1 MPGVFFAGNFL
12 SKSTGVMG
20 VGEELASH
28 FTKSRWRVITASKHL
43 GRVKRM
49 LDFLWTA
56 YHYRKEYDVVS
67 VEVYSYLAF
76 RWAELLC
83 FLLRTLR
90 KPYILTLHGGQLP
103 EFARKHSHRFE
114 RLIKSANRVTT
125 PSKYLHLTFQ
135 KYRPDII
142 FLPNGINFNQANH
155 RVRSHAEPKLVWLRA
170 FHYIYNPLMAAQVFH
185 RIVTLYPNA
194 KMLMLGPDK
203 NDGSFDIVKSY
214 CVANNLM
221 DKITFTGSVPK
232 NEVGLFLSRGDI
244 FLNTTNYESFGVS
257 VMEAAACGLCIVT
270 TDAGELPYLWDDGV
284 NALIVPKA
292 DAAAMSEAVLRIL
305 TEPGLSEKLS
315 INSCR
320 KAEEYDWSKIIPLW
334 EKLLDQVTNNQVSIS
349 NHL

>member
-1 MPGVFFAGNFL
+1 MHGVFFAGNFL

-28 FTKSRWRVITASKHL
+28 FTNAGWKVVTASQHL
-43 GRVKRM
+43 SRVKRM
-49 LDFLWTA
+49 VDFLWTA
-56 YHYRKEYDVVS
+56 IHYRKEYDVVS

-83 FLLRTLR
+83 LLLRLLR
-90 KPYILTLHGGQLP
+90 KPYVLTLHGGQLP
-103 EFARKHSHRFE
+103 EFAQKHPHRFE
-114 RLIKSANRVTT
+114 RLISTASRVTT
-125 PSKYLHLTFQ
+125 PSKYLHQTFQ

-142 FLPNGINFNQANH
+142 YLPNGIDFNFLNH
-155 RVRSHAEPKLVWLRA
+155 QVRSHAEPKLVWLRA

-334 EKLLDQVTNNQVSIS
+334 ENLLDQVTNNQVSIS